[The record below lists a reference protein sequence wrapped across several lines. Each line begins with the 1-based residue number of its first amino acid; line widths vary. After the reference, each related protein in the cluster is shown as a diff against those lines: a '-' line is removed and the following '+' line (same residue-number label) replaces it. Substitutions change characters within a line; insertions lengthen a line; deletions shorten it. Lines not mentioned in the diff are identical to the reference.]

1 MARERLLEVG
11 MKAYMARE
19 LLGGGSGL
27 AGAALACCLVAAAVA
42 LRCWAARDRR
52 RALCQASSL
61 QEASL
66 EAMGR
71 MVRALRRQNSG
82 LDEETVL
89 GLPLAQL
96 VQKLQNQELSPEA
109 VLCSYLG
116 KAWAVTKEINCVTSY
131 LGGCKAQLAEVA
143 QQPKPAGLLYGVPI
157 SLKECFQYK
166 DQDSTLGLCR
176 NIGFPATEDCV
187 VVQVL
192 KKQGAIPFVHTNVP
206 QSMFSYDCS
215 NPIFGRTLNPLNNAK
230 SPGGSSGGEGA
241 LIASRGSILGLG
253 TDIGGSI
260 RFPSAFCGICGLK
273 PTSGRIS
280 KRGLKECVSGQLGV
294 LTSVGPLARD
304 VDSLALCLRA
314 LLSEDMFL
322 LDPMVPPVPFRESI
336 YDSSEPLRIG
346 YYETDL
352 YTMPSPSMKRAVL
365 EVKELLEAAGHT
377 LIPFLPAN
385 IGNAVE
391 NLMASELFTDGGKAY
406 LENFK
411 GDVTDPC
418 LGDLTLI
425 LRMPNWLKDLL
436 SMILRPLVPRLSTF
450 LRNLKSRSAGELW
463 NIHHEIE
470 KYREKVI
477 TQWKEKDLDVLL
489 TPMLSPA
496 LTINYPGKATGAVSY
511 TMLYNCLD
519 FPAGVVPV
527 SKVTSEDEEEL
538 QKFKGYL
545 GDMWDQKLYK
555 GLKNSVGMPVAVQ
568 CVALPWQDELCLRF
582 MREVERVSQEAKK

>member
-71 MVRALRRQNSG
+71 MVRALRRRNSG

-206 QSMFSYDCS
+206 QSMF
-215 NPIFGRTLNPLNNAK
+215 
-230 SPGGSSGGEGA
+230 
-241 LIASRGSILGLG
+241 
-253 TDIGGSI
+253 
-260 RFPSAFCGICGLK
+260 
-273 PTSGRIS
+273 S

>member
-1 MARERLLEVG
+1 MRRGHVFLTLSLSPSQPHAQRSRARFLPSLTRRGLSSGRWAASPRGDGRPLRGAVGGLSGRNLRISLQPRFLLSQQAPI
-11 MKAYMARE
+11 KPLSARGRAGWGQQD
-19 LLGGGSGL
+19 GGGPGSQGL
-27 AGAALACCLVAAAVA
+27 C
-42 LRCWAARDRR
+42 
-52 RALCQASSL
+52 
-61 QEASL
+61 E
-66 EAMGR
+66 
-71 MVRALRRQNSG
+71 NSG

-143 QQPKPAGLLYGVPI
+143 QQPKPAGPLYGVPI

-166 DQDSTLGLCR
+166 SRHAVQMTL
-176 NIGFPATEDCV
+176 F
-187 VVQVL
+187 
-192 KKQGAIPFVHTNVP
+192 
-206 QSMFSYDCS
+206 
-215 NPIFGRTLNPLNNAK
+215 
-230 SPGGSSGGEGA
+230 
-241 LIASRGSILGLG
+241 LIL
-253 TDIGGSI
+253 
-260 RFPSAFCGICGLK
+260 PS
-273 PTSGRIS
+273 S